1 MVLPLPSQ
9 SVTKVASGVARS
21 GTAGTALHANQRV
34 YRLVDHRGDP
44 HPVLDDLYDS
54 LDAAWSEA
62 LSWWHGERGPAAPPV
77 GIGVE
82 VSTGSGV
89 WRTLRHPEG

>member
-1 MVLPLPSQ
+1 MVLPLPRQ
-9 SVTKVASGVARS
+9 SVTKVARGVTQP
-21 GTAGTALHANQRV
+21 GMALGSNQRV

-44 HPVLDDLYDS
+44 HPVLDDLYDT

>member
-1 MVLPLPSQ
+1 MVLPLSPQ
-9 SVTKVASGVARS
+9 SVTKVASGVTRP
-21 GTAGTALHANQRV
+21 GTALGANQRV

-44 HPVLDDLYDS
+44 HPVLDDLYDT